1 MRVPLVRSPRPL
13 ALIGGGPVAAEDIEE
28 AIGLTAGFV
37 AADGGVAHLTDR
49 AIRPL
54 AVIGDMDSADADAVA
69 AEGNP
74 VHRIDEQDSTDLEKC
89 LRAIEAP
96 LLLGLGF
103 LGGRADH
110 NLAAMNALVRH
121 AGAPLVL
128 LGGEDIC
135 FHCRD
140 TLVLDLA
147 AGTRVSIFP
156 MAPLTGCL
164 SEGLRWT
171 IEGLAMRPDGQ
182 IGTSNM
188 ALGGAMRMGFDG
200 PGALVIL
207 PRHLL
212 AQVTE
217 VLLQGAP

>member
-1 MRVPLVRSPRPL
+1 MTPPLVRSTSPL
-13 ALIGGGPVAAEDIEE
+13 ALVGGGPVAAEDIE
-28 AIGLTAGFV
+28 AARGLTAGFV
-37 AADGGVAHLTDR
+37 AADGGAAHLAGR
-49 AIRPL
+49 SIQPL
-54 AVIGDMDSADADAVA
+54 AVIGDMDSANADTLA
-69 AEGNP
+69 AAGMP
-74 VHRIDEQDSTDLEKC
+74 VHRIAEQDSTDLEKC

-135 FHCRD
+135 FRCPE
-140 TLVLDLA
+140 TLALDLA

-156 MAPLTGCL
+156 MAPITGCL
-164 SEGLRWT
+164 SEGLRWD
-171 IEGLAMRPDGQ
+171 IDGLAMRPDGQ
-182 IGTSNM
+182 IGTSNI
-188 ALGGAMRMGFDG
+188 ALGGRMRMGFDG
-200 PGALVIL
+200 PAALVIL

-217 VLLQGAP
+217 ALLQGAP